1 MNKAAPG
8 LIGHNSQDVSIRV
21 EVRLFNSLSK
31 YSALL
36 SQSNVL
42 EFPAGARI
50 GDVVDQLKL
59 PAPEVF
65 LVLLNGRDVTPGPY
79 QGGVIN
85 RERELENGDVVAFS
99 GPVPYSYGYGSPV
112 V

>member
-1 MNKAAPG
+1 MNGAASG
-8 LIGHNSQDVSIRV
+8 TIGHNSQDVSIRV
-21 EVRLFNSLSK
+21 EVRLFNSLAK
-31 YSALL
+31 YSNFLGE
-36 SQSNVL
+36 SKVL

-79 QGGVIN
+79 RGGIIN
-85 RERELENGDVVAFS
+85 RERELENGDIVAFS
-99 GPVPYSYGYGSPV
+99 GPVPYSYGYGAPV